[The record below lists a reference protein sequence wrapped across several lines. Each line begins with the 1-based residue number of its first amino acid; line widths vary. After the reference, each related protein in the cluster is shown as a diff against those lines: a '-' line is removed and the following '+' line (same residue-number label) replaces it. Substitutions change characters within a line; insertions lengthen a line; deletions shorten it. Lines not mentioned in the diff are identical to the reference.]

1 MISLLLLLMMS
12 CGLDKPEIA
21 AKKMSQR
28 LEKVKKLQDAGK
40 TQEALKEYM
49 KFGGESLKLMNKY
62 EKKGYNDAMTY
73 LNTLKKETAKYE
85 NLINQLKNQ

>member
-12 CGLDKPEIA
+12 CGLDKPDIA